1 MKSLIKVENGGITV
15 FLLEGEMLVPF
26 LHFPSSLSFSV
37 VPVYNFLLT
46 HMERLHVMGCGLKG
60 KLVRLLS
67 MGVGFHYGRNKIITS
82 IARRV
87 AARLAAAIRNKAVND
102 AKELCA
108 TGQYAIAMP
117 RLQCAINFWHLPSI
131 AHMAWL
137 LIDGREGVTIDTKRA
152 LELAEKGFLSGCN
165 HCKGVLAMLYM
176 LGYRVNHDAKRSLE
190 LARESSDAG
199 SRYGH
204 YALASLHRLGMG
216 GLSQDYSKAIALYRL
231 AAEQA
236 LDTAQCELGLLLLE
250 GCGECLDDDGLQ
262 WLQLAADQR
271 NPKACYWLGNYYEEG
286 FMVDINEAEAIK
298 WYLLAQA
305 ARYPNSASALQR
317 LGVSI

>member
-1 MKSLIKVENGGITV
+1 MYYKTNLKEEGITV
-15 FLLEGEMLVPF
+15 LLQEGGMLVPF
-26 LHFPSSLSFSV
+26 LYFPSSLSSV
-37 VPVYNFLLT
+37 VSVPNFLLT

-87 AARLAAAIRNKAVND
+87 AARLATAIRNKAVND

-108 TGQYAIAMP
+108 TGQCAIAVV

-137 LIDGREGVTIDTKRA
+137 LIDGREGVARDTLRA
-152 LELAEKGFLSGCN
+152 YELAEKGFLLGSKD
-165 HCKGVLAMLYM
+165 CKGVLAKFYM
-176 LGYRVNHDAKRSLE
+176 FGYRVKYDAKRSLE
-190 LARESSDAG
+190 LARESSDEG

-204 YALASLHRLGMG
+204 CVLANLHELGMG
-216 GLSQDYSKAIALYRL
+216 GLQQDYSKAIAFYRL

-236 LDTAQCELGLLLLE
+236 LDTAQCELGLLLMR
-250 GCGECLDDDGLQ
+250 GCSECLYDDGLP

-271 NPKACYWLGNYYEEG
+271 NPKACFWLGDYYEDDSIVE
-286 FMVDINEAEAIK
+286 VSKTEAIK

-305 ARYPNSASALQR
+305 AGHPCAADAMQR
-317 LGVSI
+317 LQDRK